1 MTAGAYTYRKVYF
14 VHRGA
19 RVRRRNLSG
28 SRSLLPG
35 PLAYYEFAS
44 YEPMRDR
51 ANIMGSVLRILQ

>member
-1 MTAGAYTYRKVYF
+1 MQLLYSIERRERSISLYRD
-14 VHRGA
+14 RGA

-51 ANIMGSVLRILQ
+51 ANR